1 MKNSLPKSETAS
13 SSWFAALKHSW
24 QATLR
29 IDRSQFTAFQAI
41 RSTIGIVLPLAIG
54 VATGHV
60 LEGVSMAGGAAI
72 LAGVGLTYTY
82 RARTRT
88 MLLDCLGVALSA
100 FVGSITGPIGWL
112 SVLVTGIWGA
122 GAGLMVAISPSA
134 MLIGLQSTIALIIL
148 THFKLDPAHAAI
160 QAALMFAG
168 ALLQAILTLVP
179 SPWKSTAPE
188 RVALSMV
195 YQKLADYADSPKE
208 QSRQQARDA
217 LLKAQSTLADSNPQS
232 QQGQIFSALL
242 ALAEHIRLSLILLS
256 RSQQRLAQ
264 GTTAQAGVVEQLDQ
278 IMQSAA
284 EELRKIPNELKPS
297 STFTNSTI
305 TNSTITRPYQQM
317 KEALT
322 ALRQVARSPD
332 LEDIIQ
338 QALVYADALGDQ
350 LRRAKKL
357 AKSWKHAHRYSPIS
371 IRSIPRQAHLQLH
384 STWEILQANLTLR
397 SATFRHAIRL
407 GVALA
412 LATAL
417 YRLLPLPLE
426 RGYWIPVTTLLVL
439 RSDFTTTFTRGL
451 ASMLGTMLGAVL
463 AALLA
468 SILAP
473 TQGILVIVVAIT
485 AYLAFSVLLASY
497 AIFSVFITMEV
508 VFFLAFVIPQSPLTA
523 AYRAID
529 TAIGGI
535 LALLIYLLWPTWE
548 HSQVLGN
555 IADRLEAIR
564 LYFATV
570 MECYA
575 HPDAYDESTL
585 HNLRIHSRLARSN
598 AAASV
603 QRSLEEPKPHRT
615 DLELAQDVLD
625 AAGNIV
631 GSVLTLE
638 AYLLD
643 NPSHD
648 ALPAVTGFS
657 NKVDEALRIL
667 ATSIREG
674 QPVTALPNLQE
685 ALRTLQAGKSGYL
698 AQQASRTDLHF
709 VLSEAKGIIS
719 TINAISQLLS
729 TKYATVK
736 VDNQRRK

>member
-1 MKNSLPKSETAS
+1 MKNSLPKSGTAS

-29 IDRSQFTAFQAI
+29 IDRSQLTAFQAI

-60 LEGVSMAGGAAI
+60 LVGVSMAGGAAI
-72 LAGVGLTYTY
+72 LGGVGLTYTY

-168 ALLQAILTLVP
+168 ALLQALLTIVP
-179 SPWKSTAPE
+179 SPWKSTTPE
-188 RVALSMV
+188 RVALSTV
-195 YQKLADYADSPKE
+195 YQKLAAYADSPNE

-242 ALAEHIRLSLILLS
+242 ADAEHIRLSLILLS

-264 GTTAQAGVVEQLDQ
+264 GTTAQASVVEQLDQ

-284 EELRKIPNELKPS
+284 EELRKIANELKPS
-297 STFTNSTI
+297 STFTNSPT
-305 TNSTITRPYQQM
+305 TRPYQQM

-332 LEDIIQ
+332 LEDSIQ
-338 QALVYADALGDQ
+338 QALVYADALRDQ
-350 LRRAKKL
+350 LHRAKKL
-357 AKSWKHAHRYSPIS
+357 AKSWKHAHRYSPLS

-439 RSDFTTTFTRGL
+439 RPDFTTTFTRGL

-485 AYLAFSVLLASY
+485 AYLAFSVLLANY

-603 QRSLEEPKPHRT
+603 QRSLQEPKPHRT

-631 GSVLTLE
+631 GSVLALE

-648 ALPAVTGFS
+648 ALPAATGFS

-674 QPVTALPNLQE
+674 HPVTALPNLQE

-709 VLSEAKGIIS
+709 VLSEAKRIIS

>member
-1 MKNSLPKSETAS
+1 MKNSLPKSGTAS

-29 IDRSQFTAFQAI
+29 IDRSQLTAFQAI

-60 LEGVSMAGGAAI
+60 LVGVSMAGGAAI
-72 LAGVGLTYTY
+72 LGGVGLTYTY

-100 FVGSITGPIGWL
+100 FVGSITGSIGWL

-148 THFKLDPAHAAI
+148 THFELDPAHAAI

-168 ALLQAILTLVP
+168 ALLQAILTIVP

-188 RVALSMV
+188 RVALSTV
-195 YQKLADYADSPKE
+195 YQKLAAYADSPNE

-217 LLKAQSTLADSNPQS
+217 LLKAQSTLADSNPLS

-242 ALAEHIRLSLILLS
+242 ADAEHIRLSLILLS

-264 GTTAQAGVVEQLDQ
+264 GTTAQASVVEQLDQ

-284 EELRKIPNELKPS
+284 EELRKIANELKPS
-297 STFTNSTI
+297 STFTNSPT
-305 TNSTITRPYQQM
+305 TRPYQQM

-332 LEDIIQ
+332 LEDSIQ
-338 QALVYADALGDQ
+338 QALVYADALRDQ
-350 LRRAKKL
+350 LHRAKKL
-357 AKSWKHAHRYSPIS
+357 AKSWKHAHRYSPLS

-485 AYLAFSVLLASY
+485 AYLAFSVLLANY

-508 VFFLAFVIPQSPLTA
+508 VFLLAFVIPQSSMTA

-603 QRSLEEPKPHRT
+603 QRSLQEPKPHRT
-615 DLELAQDVLD
+615 DLELAQDMLD

-631 GSVLTLE
+631 GSVLALE

-648 ALPAVTGFS
+648 ALPAVAGFS

-709 VLSEAKGIIS
+709 VLSEAKRIIS